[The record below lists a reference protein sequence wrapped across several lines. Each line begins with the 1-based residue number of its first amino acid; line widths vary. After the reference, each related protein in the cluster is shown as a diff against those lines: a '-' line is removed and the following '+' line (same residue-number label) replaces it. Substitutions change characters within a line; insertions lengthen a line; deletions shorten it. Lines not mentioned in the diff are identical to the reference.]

1 VIKKLPKCLHTCLH
15 CKHAVISEVYSA
27 CSRKLVYDGCWI
39 HDNLTLP
46 VNRENC
52 EKFEESIDR
61 VQRKF
66 WKKWNWKVYINGDL
80 ITLEQPEPEDE
91 ESGDLLERDEI
102 HTEQVSGHHT
112 EIYDQSSEQPFKRAD
127 EIHEQGTTQGH
138 SGGDQP
144 ESSSSSVATPTTT
157 TTDPRKKNKKNTT
170 RVLIQQVLANK
181 ISRLKDIAHFADV
194 NPSTAHYHLR
204 NLIREGRVI
213 RTSWG
218 HYAFSDPTF
227 LENSGKTFEKLLKNF
242 SQSIGG
248 KRELHELHLVEKNI
262 LMDIL
267 SKDNKYEQ
275 FSERELARRNSI
287 SRYSV
292 KKYIEK
298 LEKSKLII
306 IKREKN
312 QFVYLP
318 TELAIKG
325 LTDYFQSLNT
335 GSKVDS
341 SSSKIQP
348 PDPGVQPFDP
358 VEPLQNAHDLP
369 EDTSLV
375 PPTGNVLETFD
386 EYIAWQQKNA
396 HRLFIQFKLL
406 HCNHARLKKTG
417 WIFGEKSIRKHFA
430 EAYIFK
436 SKDPQGHFL
445 NVLPKNPII
454 FFSPFEFKE
463 KIVTLVNEVID
474 RLREYQIVID
484 LSEPAEVKMAHV
496 ALEDDVFARKVIE
509 KGLLYFKSKLIT
521 DATGERTQYVI
532 KIDKSKSLHLEFEG
546 TEAHHIAETYE
557 AFIDDVVS
565 GKIDRK
571 DLRELPHTV
580 NTIRTGIKQ
589 EFEKIGNVLSS
600 NVEKISTTQ
609 AVLHQNQLEFSQNL
623 VSHTQMVKTISEAAQ
638 SVSKAADTIK
648 EVTESLKESLQVLRH
663 GMEFLTR
670 PKDSVDA
677 SSKTGGNR

>member
-15 CKHAVISEVYSA
+15 CKHAVISEEYSRY
-27 CSRKLVYDGCWI
+27 SRKLVYDGCWI

-46 VNRENC
+46 VNRGDC
-52 EKFEESIDR
+52 DKFEESIER

-80 ITLEQPEPEDE
+80 VTLEQPEPEE
-91 ESGDLLERDEI
+91 KESGGLFERDEI
-102 HTEQVSGHHT
+102 HTEQVTGNHT
-112 EIYDQSSEQPFKRAD
+112 EIYDRPAKQQFKRAD
-127 EIHEQGTTQGH
+127 EIHEQGTTQGC
-138 SGGDQP
+138 GEGDQP
-144 ESSSSSVATPTTT
+144 ESSSPNVATPTTT
-157 TTDPRKKNKKNTT
+157 TSPGKKNTT
-170 RVLIQQVLANK
+170 RVLIQQALSNK
-181 ISRLKDIAHFADV
+181 ISRLKDIAHFAEVD
-194 NPSTAHYHLR
+194 PSTAHYHLR
-204 NLIREGRVI
+204 NLIKEGRVI

-218 HYAFSDPTF
+218 HYTFSDPDF
-227 LENSGKTFEKLLKNF
+227 LGNNGKTFEKLLKNF
-242 SQSIGG
+242 SQSIGE
-248 KRELHELHLVEKNI
+248 KRELHELHSLEKNI

-267 SKDNKYEQ
+267 SKDNKYER
-275 FSERELARRNSI
+275 FSERKLARRNSI

-292 KKYIEK
+292 RKYTEE

-325 LTDYFQSLNT
+325 LTDFFQSLNT

-348 PDPGVQPFDP
+348 PNPGVQPIDP
-358 VEPLQNAHDLP
+358 VDSHNPPHLS

-375 PPTGNVLETFD
+375 QPTSNVLETFD

-406 HCNHARLKKTG
+406 HCNHSRLKKTG

-436 SKDPQGHFL
+436 SKDPKGHFI

-454 FFSPFEFKE
+454 FFSPFEFEE
-463 KIVTLVNEVID
+463 KIVTLINDIID
-474 RLREYQIVID
+474 RLRQYQIVID

-509 KGLLYFKSKLIT
+509 KGLLYFRSKVVTIDSTDERIT
-521 DATGERTQYVI
+521 YVI

-546 TEAHHIAETYE
+546 TEALKLTENLE
-557 AFIDDVVS
+557 AFVDDVVT
-565 GKIDRK
+565 GRIDRK
-571 DLRELPHTV
+571 KLREIPQTV
-580 NTIRTGIKQ
+580 DNLKEEFGREIHNIGERLDTSIRNIGKTQ
-589 EFEKIGNVLSS
+589 EL
-600 NVEKISTTQ
+600 
-609 AVLHQNQLEFSQNL
+609 LHQNQVKITENL
-623 VSHTQMVKTISEAAQ
+623 VSCMEIVKKISEASESMAW
-638 SVSKAADTIK
+638 AAHTIQRDV
-648 EVTESLKESLQVLRH
+648 ELLAAGSEREECNRSYI
-663 GMEFLTR
+663 
-670 PKDSVDA
+670 
-677 SSKTGGNR
+677 SSCS

>member
-1 VIKKLPKCLHTCLH
+1 
-15 CKHAVISEVYSA
+15 
-27 CSRKLVYDGCWI
+27 VYDGCWI

-46 VNRENC
+46 VNRKDC
-52 EKFEESIDR
+52 EKFEESIER

-80 ITLEQPEPEDE
+80 ITLEQPETEDK
-91 ESGDLLERDEI
+91 ESGGLFEGDEI
-102 HTEQVSGHHT
+102 HTEQVTGNHT
-112 EIYDQSSEQPFKRAD
+112 EIGDQSIEQQFKRAD
-127 EIHEQGTTQGH
+127 EINEQGTTQGC
-138 SGGDQP
+138 GEGDQS
-144 ESSSSSVATPTTT
+144 EFSSPSSATPNTTT
-157 TTDPRKKNKKNTT
+157 TLRKKNTT
-170 RVLIQQVLANK
+170 RVLIQQALSNK
-181 ISRLKDIAHFADV
+181 ITRLKDIAHFAEVD
-194 NPSTAHYHLR
+194 PSTAHYHLR

-213 RTSWG
+213 KISWG
-218 HYAFSDPTF
+218 HYAFSDPDF
-227 LENSGKTFEKLLKNF
+227 LGNNGKTFEKLLKNF
-242 SQSIGG
+242 SHPIEG
-248 KRELHELHLVEKNI
+248 KRELHELHPVQKNI

-267 SKDNKYEQ
+267 SKDNKYER
-275 FSERELARRNSI
+275 FSERKLARRNSI

-292 KKYIEK
+292 KKYTEK

-325 LTDYFQSLNT
+325 LTDFFQSLNT

-348 PDPGVQPFDP
+348 PNPGVQPIDP
-358 VEPLQNAHDLP
+358 VDSHNPPDLP

-375 PPTGNVLETFD
+375 QPTSNVFETFD

-406 HCNHARLKKTG
+406 HCNHSRLKKTG

-436 SKDPQGHFL
+436 SKDPQGHFI

-454 FFSPFEFKE
+454 FFSPFEFEE
-463 KIVTLVNEVID
+463 KIVTLVNDIID

-509 KGLLYFKSKLIT
+509 KGLLYFESKVVMDSTDERIT
-521 DATGERTQYVI
+521 YVI

-546 TEAHHIAETYE
+546 TEALKLTENLE
-557 AFIDDVVS
+557 AFVDDVVS
-565 GKIDRK
+565 GRIDRK
-571 DLRELPHTV
+571 KLREIPQKMDNLEKEFGREIH
-580 NTIRTGIKQ
+580 NIGERLDMSIKDIGKTQ
-589 EFEKIGNVLSS
+589 EL
-600 NVEKISTTQ
+600 
-609 AVLHQNQLEFSQNL
+609 LHQNQVKITENL
-623 VSHTQMVKTISEAAQ
+623 VSCMEIVKKINEASESVAVAAHTIQRDVELLAAGIEQEECRSYIS
-638 SVSKAADTIK
+638 SCS
-648 EVTESLKESLQVLRH
+648 
-663 GMEFLTR
+663 
-670 PKDSVDA
+670 
-677 SSKTGGNR
+677 

>member
-1 VIKKLPKCLHTCLH
+1 
-15 CKHAVISEVYSA
+15 
-27 CSRKLVYDGCWI
+27 VYDGCWI
-39 HDNLTLP
+39 HDNLSLP
-46 VNRENC
+46 VNREDC
-52 EKFEESIDR
+52 GKFEESIER

-80 ITLEQPEPEDE
+80 VTLEQPEPEDK
-91 ESGDLLERDEI
+91 ESGGLFERDEI
-102 HTEQVSGHHT
+102 HTEQVTGHHT
-112 EIYDQSSEQPFKRAD
+112 EIYDQPSERPFKRAD
-127 EIHEQGTTQGH
+127 EIHEQSTTQGH
-138 SGGDQP
+138 SEGDQS
-144 ESSSSSVATPTTT
+144 ESSSPSVATPSNTTT
-157 TTDPRKKNKKNTT
+157 NPRKKNTT
-170 RVLIQQVLANK
+170 RVLIQQALSNK
-181 ISRLKDIAHFADV
+181 ISRLRDIAHFAEVD
-194 NPSTAHYHLR
+194 PSTAHYHLK

-227 LENSGKTFEKLLKNF
+227 LGNSGKTFDKLLKNF

-248 KRELHELHLVEKNI
+248 KRELHELHPVQKNI

-292 KKYIEK
+292 KKYTEK

-325 LTDYFQSLNT
+325 LTDFFESLNT

-348 PDPGVQPFDP
+348 LNPGVQPVDP
-358 VEPLQNAHDLP
+358 VDSHNPPDLP

-375 PPTGNVLETFD
+375 PPTSNVFETFD

-406 HCNHARLKKTG
+406 HCNHSRLKKTG

-436 SKDPQGHFL
+436 SKDPQGHFI

-454 FFSPFEFKE
+454 FFSPFEFEE

-509 KGLLYFKSKLIT
+509 KGLLYFKSKVVM
-521 DATGERTQYVI
+521 DATGERIAYVI

-546 TEAHHIAETYE
+546 REIPQKVDNLKEEFGREINDIGERLDTSIKD
-557 AFIDDVVS
+557 I
-565 GKIDRK
+565 GKTQ
-571 DLRELPHTV
+571 EL
-580 NTIRTGIKQ
+580 
-589 EFEKIGNVLSS
+589 
-600 NVEKISTTQ
+600 
-609 AVLHQNQLEFSQNL
+609 LHQNQVKITENL
-623 VSHTQMVKTISEAAQ
+623 VSFMEIVEKVSEASESMAW
-638 SVSKAADTIK
+638 AAHTIQRNV
-648 EVTESLKESLQVLRH
+648 EL
-663 GMEFLTR
+663 LTAGIER
-670 PKDSVDA
+670 EECDKSYI
-677 SSKTGGNR
+677 SSCS